1 MANDDSDFIAS
12 LEKLRDAKDKAALA
26 RLRRGLG
33 KEMGAPEM
41 YRYVYQYLHECRQY
55 RRCFLVASLFGLHW
69 DKAKRGVSFGAVFRE
84 IWKKFK
90 ESESI
95 EKRFTNLLSAD
106 PDDLGEHLRHAV
118 SLAKSKGVP
127 IDYYRLFFHIKRW
140 DHPNRFVQREWAKDF
155 WGSEKQQVEETITK
169 GE

>member
-1 MANDDSDFIAS
+1 MVNDDSNFIAS
-12 LEKLRDAKDKAALA
+12 LENLRDSKDRAALA

-33 KEMGAPEM
+33 KEMGVPEM
-41 YRYVYQYLHECRQY
+41 YRYIYPFLHERRQERY
-55 RRCFLVASLFGLHW
+55 CFLVASLFGLHS
-69 DKAKRGVSFGAVFRE
+69 DRAKRGVSFGAVFRE

-106 PDDLGEHLRHAV
+106 PAELGEHLRHAV

-127 IDYYRLFFHIKRW
+127 VDYYRLFFHIKMW
-140 DHPNRFVQREWAKDF
+140 DHPDRFVQRDWARDF
-155 WGSEKQQVEETITK
+155 WGNERQQTEDKTSK